1 MTNLKSILTFITN
14 LDRQPQQSALGQAT
28 TCQTYSSVASGASAA
43 TGASSNG
50 FAC

>member
-1 MTNLKSILTFITN
+1 MTHLKSIFTSIAHLG
-14 LDRQPQQSALGQAT
+14 RQPQQNTLEQAT